1 MTQNTPLATFNV
13 IKGWLFYTEGR
24 KKPYFRQFEKPAPIS
39 EFFKIINNTTKTLP
53 NNEYEMTGFMIR
65 PLLVEQE

>member
-24 KKPYFRQFEKPAPIS
+24 KMPYFRELEKPAPIS
-39 EFFKIINNTTKTLP
+39 TFDKIMDNTTKALP
-53 NNEYEMTGFMIR
+53 NNEYEMTGFMLR
-65 PLLVEQE
+65 PLLVEKE

>member
-24 KKPYFRQFEKPAPIS
+24 KMPYLRQFEKPAPIS
-39 EFFKIINNTTKTLP
+39 EFFKIMDNTTKALP
-53 NNEYEMTGFMIR
+53 NNEYEMTGFMLR
-65 PLLVEQE
+65 PLLVEEE